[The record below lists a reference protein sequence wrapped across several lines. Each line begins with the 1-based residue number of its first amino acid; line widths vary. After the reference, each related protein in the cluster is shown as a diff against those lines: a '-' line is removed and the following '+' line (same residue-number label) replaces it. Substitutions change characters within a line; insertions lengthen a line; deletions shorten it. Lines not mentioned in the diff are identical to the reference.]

1 MLAPKLICTY
11 PFPVLYA
18 FVRTGV
24 LSIALL
30 TLTNPKNIGNS
41 QKTKKTT
48 SLVLI
53 PGSIHFLDPTYSIV
67 H

>member
-1 MLAPKLICTY
+1 MLACTY

-18 FVRTGV
+18 FVKTGV

-41 QKTKKTT
+41 QKKKT

-53 PGSIHFLDPTYSIV
+53 PGSIHFLDPIYSMV